1 MSQEQK
7 NRILRTV
14 IKLIIVLV
22 LAFLI
27 AQISKQHDQSQNG
40 GASGTQQEQTGS
52 AQSGSGEQA
61 DESNGGETAQ
71 DESTAA
77 DNNDEQDL
85 TTANNTTL
93 TGEDASEKKE
103 TIYTFR
109 NRYLLEQHFE
119 KHGGDFDYATA
130 EEYENGASAVINNPK
145 ALHKTEAEDGDDVYF
160 VEKTGEFVVLS
171 TDGYIRTYFR
181 PRNGIKYF
189 NRQ

>member
-27 AQISKQHDQSQNG
+27 AQISKQHDQSQNSG
-40 GASGTQQEQTGS
+40 NSGTQQEQTGS
-52 AQSGSGEQA
+52 AQSENGDQE
-61 DESNGGETAQ
+61 DESAGGENTQ

-77 DNNDEQDL
+77 DKNDEQEL

-119 KHGGDFDYATA
+119 KHGGDFDYDTA